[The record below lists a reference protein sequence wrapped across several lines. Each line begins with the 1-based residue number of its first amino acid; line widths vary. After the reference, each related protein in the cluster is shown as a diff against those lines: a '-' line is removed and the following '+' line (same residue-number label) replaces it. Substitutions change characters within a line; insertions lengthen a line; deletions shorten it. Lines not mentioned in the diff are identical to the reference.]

1 MLEAEGVTE
10 TTAGLTAEEN
20 AWPLERVPL
29 HGPLPVSA
37 ILSDE
42 LLPAQISVEPESEA
56 VGRGIVVTATLELV
70 ATGHVPFD
78 ETKR

>member
-1 MLEAEGVTE
+1 VVEAEGFTE
-10 TTAGLTAEEN
+10 TIAGSTEEEN
-20 AWPLERVPL
+20 ACPLERVPL
-29 HGPLPVSA
+29 HGPLPVRA

-56 VGRGIVVTATLELV
+56 VGRGMVVTATLELV
-70 ATGHVPFD
+70 AAGHVPLD